1 MRQSAANG
9 RGVSTEDPAR
19 RVSTG
24 RTRIVL
30 LAVIGLLL
38 AGLSPLVIA
47 ASPTSAEDA
56 TEPTT
61 TTISVNPAVVVLGD
75 PVVFS
80 AVVSGDNFPTPSA
93 AEIVTP
99 GSVRFFVL
107 VQGQPTLCTASLAWV
122 SNTEMQGSCV
132 LSPLATPLGLGPLSI
147 EGSYSGGSA
156 EDGAESS
163 AGVCYRSILRPNHPN
178 RR

>member
-80 AVVSGDNFPTPSA
+80 AVVSGDNFPDPKCGRDCYPRLC
-93 AEIVTP
+93 EIFCPCP
-99 GSVRFFVL
+99 GS
-107 VQGQPTLCTASLAWV
+107 THSLH
-122 SNTEMQGSCV
+122 GI
-132 LSPLATPLGLGPLSI
+132 LSLGL
-147 EGSYSGGSA
+147 E
-156 EDGAESS
+156 
-163 AGVCYRSILRPNHPN
+163 H
-178 RR
+178 